1 MAVELVHEALAEAHD
16 LAVGLA
22 LRVEVGAALAAAHG
36 QGRQAVLQGLL
47 KAEEFY
53 NRGSDGGVEA
63 QAALVGADGAI
74 ELDAEAAVHADLTAV
89 VHPGDGELDEPLRL
103 HKALDYAILFILR
116 MLLHNALEA
125 FEDLE
130 DGLVELGLAR
140 VAGQHRVINSFQVLV
155 CQHLPYLTLN

>member
-63 QAALVGADGAI
+63 QAAPSIQWYSSAKQPPGQRRTGTRSSFHRQAAQSI
-74 ELDAEAAVHADLTAV
+74 EWAGCT
-89 VHPGDGELDEPLRL
+89 
-103 HKALDYAILFILR
+103 
-116 MLLHNALEA
+116 MLLHL
-125 FEDLE
+125 
-130 DGLVELGLAR
+130 LGKR
-140 VAGQHRVINSFQVLV
+140 I
-155 CQHLPYLTLN
+155 